1 MSYQYEIITR
11 WPQAVVDNMERNS
24 QRVKLSPVLGHTQL
38 HRMSPLAMVVIA
50 TGYHGNT
57 VCLTMVGTM
66 RVFFAPGSMMRESR
80 VSFSW

>member
-24 QRVKLSPVLGHTQL
+24 QRVKLSPILGHTQL
-38 HRMSPLAMVVIA
+38 HRMSPPTVVIV
-50 TGYHGNT
+50 TSYHGNI

-80 VSFSW
+80 VSFSR